1 VTRTAGPAGWTTP
14 ADVTARVRKR
24 WMSGALLRQRATGE
38 PFQPIDVP
46 LRGPSSADL
55 AERLDAARQW
65 AAAIERAAE
74 SGRAFRIETVSVG
87 GRHLGRS
94 ELPGRAVV
102 DTLEQ
107 AVRLLGIGGPDGAVA
122 AFDEVLRIAATSP
135 AAYEWATANPLRAVE
150 LAGEWP
156 AILAARDWLD
166 WHRGSGRYLREI
178 DAPGVDTKLV
188 ERHRVVLAR
197 LLRVSASAGGF
208 LDELGLAAKPGS
220 VRLRFDPRVL
230 GMPEGLTEA
239 TLRVSELAAL
249 RPQVRRALIIEN
261 EVSYLS
267 APIPDG
273 GVVVWGRGYDAGSPT
288 ALDWLRE
295 AASRGT
301 VDYWGDLDT
310 HGFAILNRVRSHLP
324 GVRSVLMD
332 RATLVAH
339 ESRWGTEPTP
349 TNASLPHLTVPE
361 RELYENLVTDRYA
374 RALRLEQE
382 RLDWGYVVHRLTA
395 PPPTVDQ

>member
-1 VTRTAGPAGWTTP
+1 MTRATGPAGWTAP

-24 WMSGALLRQRATGE
+24 WTSGVLLRQRAAGE
-38 PFQPIDVP
+38 PFQPIEVP

-74 SGRAFRIETVSVG
+74 GGRAFRIETASVG

-102 DTLEQ
+102 DTFEQ
-107 AVRLLGIGGPDGAVA
+107 SVRLLGVGGHDGAVA
-122 AFDEVLRIAATSP
+122 AFDEVLRISATIP
-135 AAYEWATANPLRAVE
+135 AAQEWVLAHPLRAVE
-150 LAGEWP
+150 LSGEWP

-178 DAPGVDTKLV
+178 DAPGVDTKLI
-188 ERHRVVLAR
+188 ERHRSVLAR
-197 LLRVSASAGGF
+197 LLGVSAGAAGF
-208 LDELGLAAKPGS
+208 LAELGLAAKPGT

-230 GMPEGLTEA
+230 GMPQGITEA
-239 TLRVSELAAL
+239 TLRVDELTAL
-249 RPQVRRALIIEN
+249 RPQVHRALIIEN

-273 GVVVWGRGYDAGSPT
+273 GVVVWGRGYDAGAPT
-288 ALDWLRE
+288 ALDWLAE
-295 AASRGT
+295 AASRGA
-301 VDYWGDLDT
+301 VYYWGDIDT
-310 HGFAILNRVRSHLP
+310 HGLAILNRVRSHLP

-332 RATLVAH
+332 RETLLAH

-349 TNASLPHLTVPE
+349 TNASLPGLTVVE
-361 RELYENLVTDRYA
+361 RELYEDLVTDRYA
-374 RALRLEQE
+374 QALRLEQE
-382 RLDWGYVVHRLTA
+382 RLDWGYVARRLADSSPTA
-395 PPPTVDQ
+395 R

>member
-1 VTRTAGPAGWTTP
+1 MRPTGTGGWTTA
-14 ADVTARVRKR
+14 ADVTGRVRKR
-24 WMSGALLRQRATGE
+24 WTSGALLRDRAAGV
-38 PFQPIDVP
+38 PFQPIEVP
-46 LRGPSSADL
+46 LRGPSTTDL

-65 AAAIERAAE
+65 AAAIERASE
-74 SGRAFRIETVSVG
+74 GGRAFRIETASVG

-102 DTLEQ
+102 DTFEQ
-107 AVRLLGIGGPDGAVA
+107 AVRLLAVGGPGGAVA
-122 AFDEVLRIAATSP
+122 VFDEVRRISAAIP
-135 AAYEWATANPLRAVE
+135 AAHEWVLTNPLRAVE

-166 WHRGSGRYLREI
+166 WHRDSGRYLREI

-188 ERHRVVLAR
+188 ERHRSVLAR
-197 LLRVSASAGGF
+197 LLGVSASAGGF
-208 LDELGLAAKPGS
+208 LAALGLATKPGF

-230 GMPEGLTEA
+230 GMPGGISEA
-239 TLRVSELAAL
+239 TLRAAELTAL

-288 ALDWLRE
+288 ALDWLAD
-295 AASRGT
+295 AASNGA

-324 GVRSVLMD
+324 GTRSVLMD
-332 RATLVAH
+332 RDTLLAH
-339 ESRWGTEPTP
+339 ETRWGTEPTP
-349 TNASLPHLTVPE
+349 TNAALPRLTDSE
-361 RELYENLVTDRYA
+361 RELYEDLVTDLYA
-374 RALRLEQE
+374 PALRLEQE
-382 RLDWGYVVHRLTA
+382 RLDWAYVVSRLKGSSPA
-395 PPPTVDQ
+395 AR